1 MNRNIINLVY
11 RFIQLFIVIFIS
23 DRLEMNF
30 WAKFGILVVVL
41 LIFDEAEPYM
51 ERFFNGKPIIPEKDL
66 SDIDGA
72 ANM

>member
-51 ERFFNGKPIIPEKDL
+51 ERFFNGEPMIPDKDL
-66 SDIDGA
+66 SDNQGE
-72 ANM
+72 

>member
-51 ERFFNGKPIIPEKDL
+51 ERFFKGEPMIPDKDL
-66 SDIDGA
+66 SDNQGE
-72 ANM
+72 